1 MKWRVTE
8 RSSEGNV
15 YEVEAESMAAAMAL
29 VEDGDCPDPVY
40 NNIDLSEVVSAEPI
54 TDGPA

>member
-1 MKWRVTE
+1 MKYRVIE
-8 RSSEGNV
+8 RSSERNV
-15 YEVEAESMAAAMAL
+15 YEIEAESPAAAMAL

-54 TDGPA
+54 TDGSA